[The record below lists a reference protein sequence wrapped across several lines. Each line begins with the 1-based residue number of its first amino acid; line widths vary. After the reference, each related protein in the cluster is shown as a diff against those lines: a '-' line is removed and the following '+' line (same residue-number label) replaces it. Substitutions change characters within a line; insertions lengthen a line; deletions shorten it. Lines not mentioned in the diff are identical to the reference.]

1 MGVEHLVSLEGGAG
15 GAGGEAQDNSRDWIL
30 PSEAFEQRQVGLG
43 TETGRNRSRD
53 K

>member
-43 TETGRNRSRD
+43 TEKGRTKSRD
-53 K
+53 R